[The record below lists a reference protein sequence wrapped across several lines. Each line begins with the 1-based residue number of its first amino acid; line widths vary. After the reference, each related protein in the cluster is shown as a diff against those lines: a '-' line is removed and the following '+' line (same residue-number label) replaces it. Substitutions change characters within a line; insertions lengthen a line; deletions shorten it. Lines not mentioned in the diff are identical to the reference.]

1 MTQYERE
8 TEEDKDNKNVYISD
22 KGNNRQYEQDSFDNN
37 YSGNRTNSELDNIT
51 YEREQEMKT
60 NNMETPDKN
69 NDEEVS
75 IFITYKHMET
85 VKKDNKHVSE

>member
-75 IFITYKHMET
+75 IFITYKQMET